1 MASTVSDAIRPR
13 TVEKPTKVRYWVIF
27 FAVTLAVFSYIDRVA
42 LSLSNKQIASDLH
55 LSDVQMG
62 WVFFAF
68 GAAYAL
74 FEVPS
79 GFLGDKL
86 GPRRV
91 LMRIVI
97 WWSFFTAA
105 TGAAFNFLSLF
116 ITQLLF
122 GAGEA
127 GCFPNIT
134 RAFSNW
140 LPQSERVR
148 SQGIIWLSA
157 RWGGA
162 FTPLLVAFL
171 FHYMTWRQAFP
182 TFGLLGVAWSIAFY
196 YWFRDN
202 PRDKKGVNQA
212 ELDLLRFNIPA
223 GSHKNVPW
231 AKFARSKTVWLLCG
245 QYAALSFPWYFWITW
260 APRFIDERFH
270 LNMTSSV
277 WLKVLPLFL
286 GGLGCIFSG
295 LISKPLTRLTGNIAL
310 TRKLLACV
318 GFAGASACLVMGSFL
333 HEPYIAVCVLAF
345 SSFCNDLVMP
355 TAWGTVMDVAG
366 GYSGT
371 LSGTMNMMGNGA
383 GALFGPTTGWLLSE
397 TGHNWNAVLFMG
409 AAVYMTGFLM
419 WLVIDPVTP
428 IDRSEHHA
436 VLSAA

>member
-1 MASTVSDAIRPR
+1 MASDAILLTERPSR
-13 TVEKPTKVRYWVIF
+13 VRYWVIF
-27 FAVTLAVFSYIDRVA
+27 FAVTLSVITYIDRVA
-42 LSLSNKQIASDLH
+42 LSLSSKQIAAELH
-55 LSDVQMG
+55 LSDIQMG

-68 GAAYAL
+68 GSAYAL
-74 FEVPS
+74 FEIPS
-79 GFLGDKL
+79 GVLGDKI

-91 LMRIVI
+91 LMRIVL

-105 TGAAFNFLSLF
+105 TGAAWNLSSLLV
-116 ITQLLF
+116 TQLLF

-171 FHYMTWRQAFP
+171 FHYMTWREAFP
-182 TFGLLGVAWSIAFY
+182 TFGLLGVAWAIAFY
-196 YWFRDN
+196 FWFRDN

-212 ELDLLRFNIPA
+212 ELDLLKHNIPA
-223 GSHKNVPW
+223 GSHKDIPW
-231 AKFARSKTVWLLCG
+231 AKFAGSKTVWLLCG

-260 APRFIDERFH
+260 APRFIDERIH
-270 LNMTSSV
+270 VDVSHTL

-286 GGLGCIFSG
+286 GGLGSLASG
-295 LISKPLTRLTGNIAL
+295 LISKPLTRLTHSVAL
-310 TRKLLACV
+310 TRKLLACI
-318 GFAGASACLVMGSFL
+318 GFATASACLILGTIL
-333 HEPYIAVCVLAF
+333 HDPYIAVLTIAF

-371 LSGTMNMMGNGA
+371 LSGTMNMTGNLA
-383 GALFGPTTGWLLSE
+383 GSLFGPTAGWVLSQ
-397 TGHNWNAVLFMG
+397 TGHNWNAVLLLG
-409 AAVYMTGFLM
+409 AAVYLTGFVM
-419 WLVIDPVTP
+419 WLAIDPVTP
-428 IDRSEHHA
+428 IDRGELHRATPA
-436 VLSAA
+436 VYS